1 MVSYECQV
9 KDCSKY
15 KSTRSIQI
23 GSFFANS
30 NLSLQTWVHAIY
42 LWTEN
47 IGEKLA
53 SRQLNISE
61 KTMVDCYNFFR
72 EVCMN
77 YFRSNPIS
85 LGGSGVVVEV
95 DESCFSHKS
104 KYHRGRIPA
113 STLWVLSLVDTSVR
127 PAIGYMEIVDKRDAD
142 TLLPI
147 IQRVVRTGSIIH
159 TDEWR
164 SYRNL
169 QGLGFTHRTVN
180 HSVNFVNPINGV
192 HTQNIESYWNK
203 HKSQIKKMHGC
214 RREFLPS
221 YIQEFMW
228 RDRFG
233 VNGFANLCRHI
244 ALQYP
249 Q

>member
-1 MVSYECQV
+1 
-9 KDCSKY
+9 
-15 KSTRSIQI
+15 
-23 GSFFANS
+23 
-30 NLSLQTWVHAIY
+30 
-42 LWTEN
+42 
-47 IGEKLA
+47 
-53 SRQLNISE
+53 
-61 KTMVDCYNFFR
+61 
-72 EVCMN
+72 
-77 YFRSNPIS
+77 
-85 LGGSGVVVEV
+85 
-95 DESCFSHKS
+95 
-104 KYHRGRIPA
+104 
-113 STLWVLSLVDTSVR
+113 
-127 PAIGYMEIVDKRDAD
+127 MEIVDKRDVD

-192 HTQNIESYWNK
+192 HTQNIEFYWNK
-203 HKSQIKKMHGC
+203 HKSQIKKMHEC

-233 VNGFANLCRHI
+233 VNGFANLCQHI